1 MEAAPHLG
9 SLELRKAGGGAV
21 RLRGSFPYGVRATI
35 NAGGNGRRPRKEM
48 FAPRA
53 FSYALEEDR
62 EVHFLAGHSF
72 DRPLASRKAGTL
84 DLTDTDEAL
93 LMEATLTPE
102 IQAASWTQD
111 FLAALRAGLVMGL
124 SPGFRVAPPEAVPDA
139 QEVVEEDPAEGNALI
154 RIIRAAVLFE
164 ISAVTRPAYEEAA
177 LEEEERMWQAPPRM
191 FLRRHPAERWR

>member
-1 MEAAPHLG
+1 MQTAPQLG
-9 SLELRKAGGGAV
+9 SIELRRAGGGAV
-21 RLRGSFPYGVRATI
+21 RLSGRFPYNARATI
-35 NAGGNGRRPRKEM
+35 SAGGNGRRPRKET

-62 EVHFLAGHSF
+62 EVHFLSGHSF

-111 FLAALRAGLVMGL
+111 FLAALRAGLVVGL
-124 SPGFRVAPPEAVPDA
+124 SPGFRIPPPEAVPDA
-139 QEVVEEDPAEGNALI
+139 EEVVEEDPDEGRALI
-154 RIIRAAVLFE
+154 RVIKAAVLFE
-164 ISAVTRPAYEEAA
+164 ISAVTRPAYEDAA
-177 LEEEERMWQAPPRM
+177 LEEARRWQAPGTQRV
-191 FLRRHPAERWR
+191 LHPAERWR

>member
-1 MEAAPHLG
+1 MDTAPQLG
-9 SLELRKAGGGAV
+9 SIELRRAGGGAV
-21 RLRGSFPYGVRATI
+21 RLSGRFPYNVRATI
-35 NAGGNGRRPRKEM
+35 SAGGNGRRPRKEM

-53 FSYALEEDR
+53 FSYALEQDR

-102 IQAASWTQD
+102 VQETSWTRD
-111 FLAALRAGLVMGL
+111 FLAALRAGLVVGL

-139 QEVVEEDPAEGNALI
+139 QETVEEDPAEGNALI

-164 ISAVTRPAYEEAA
+164 ISAVTRPAYEDAA
-177 LEEEERMWQAPPRM
+177 LEEEERAFVMPT
-191 FLRRHPAERWR
+191 RRLLHPAERWR